1 MKYNK
6 FADPIIYFFK
16 LLRRRRSIIFT
27 QIILTNL
34 LISLNAKHKKCLFIF
49 RCVGLN
55 ISFNHFIYTGSNY
68 DHMRTSPS
76 LPLSV
81 IERTNNDSNSTPN
94 SSSNLKQ
101 DELSS
106 NLTID
111 DRDSTR

>member
-1 MKYNK
+1 M
-6 FADPIIYFFK
+6 
-16 LLRRRRSIIFT
+16 
-27 QIILTNL
+27 
-34 LISLNAKHKKCLFIF
+34 H
-49 RCVGLN
+49 
-55 ISFNHFIYTGSNY
+55 TGSNY
-68 DHMRTSPS
+68 DHMRTSP
-76 LPLSV
+76 LPISV

>member
-1 MKYNK
+1 
-6 FADPIIYFFK
+6 
-16 LLRRRRSIIFT
+16 
-27 QIILTNL
+27 
-34 LISLNAKHKKCLFIF
+34 
-49 RCVGLN
+49 
-55 ISFNHFIYTGSNY
+55 
-68 DHMRTSPS
+68 MRTSP